1 MGLCG
6 AAFGQAGFFCTS
18 SEKPR
23 IVPAISDSHQ
33 FDGIATPKQ
42 KVTIMSTI
50 SILASTVRVLNG
62 KYSLNDLHKASS
74 FPRQPDKR
82 FQPSNFLRLKQ
93 TNALIKEIQSS
104 DVRSEPVLVIN
115 GGNEQGTYV
124 CRELVYAYAMWVSA
138 KFHLAVIN
146 AFDALQASSS
156 PAPVAK
162 TTVPRLAAPKTTI
175 ITTIE
180 AGCAPVTRTV
190 YGDVAVMPE
199 STAVALLDEVSGAMQ
214 FMADAYN
221 RLDAVRVAVTEASG
235 VVFDADGSAKRRADA
250 AREFLRNWGAGV

>member
-1 MGLCG
+1 MSNITILGS
-6 AAFGQAGFFCTS
+6 AV
-18 SEKPR
+18 R
-23 IVPAISDSHQ
+23 Q
-33 FDGIATPKQ
+33 FNN
-42 KVTIMSTI
+42 
-50 SILASTVRVLNG
+50 L
-62 KYSLNDLHKASS
+62 YSLNDLHAAAGGESNN
-74 FPRQPDKR
+74 QPA
-82 FQPSNFLRLKQ
+82 FFLRTAQ
-93 TNALIKEIQSS
+93 TKKLIAEITSANMQSA
-104 DVRSEPVLVIN
+104 PVVTATSGEN
-115 GGNEQGTYV
+115 KGTYV
-124 CRELVYAYAMWVSA
+124 CKPLVYAYAMWVSA

-156 PAPVAK
+156 PAPAAK

-250 AREFLRNWGAGV
+250 AREFLRNWGAEA